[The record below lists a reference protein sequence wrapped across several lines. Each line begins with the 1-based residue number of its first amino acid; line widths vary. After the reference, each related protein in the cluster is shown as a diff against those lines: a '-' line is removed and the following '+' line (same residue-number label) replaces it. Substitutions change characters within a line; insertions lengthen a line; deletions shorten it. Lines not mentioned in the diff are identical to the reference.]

1 MKKVQGSSR
10 FPLIPHQLCFV
21 CEGKF
26 YLQKSD
32 QLFKQRFDIIETQ
45 TQETSD
51 EIWVLEVE
59 IKVLEEQITK
69 QTIDEWILKD
79 RMKDKCDKKHL
90 KIVTLHDEFE
100 KTRKENN
107 VIAE

>member
-1 MKKVQGSSR
+1 MRCMSQRTKMQKLLVNPPHPSQVCGLNVCSICMKKVQGSSR

-26 YLQKSD
+26 YIQKSD

-45 TQETSD
+45 TQSTSD
-51 EIWVLEVE
+51 DIRVLEVE

-69 QTIDEWILKD
+69 QTIDE
-79 RMKDKCDKKHL
+79 
-90 KIVTLHDEFE
+90 
-100 KTRKENN
+100 
-107 VIAE
+107 